1 MTTDQKIGDET
12 LQYDI
17 NREDEKISAFS
28 SGKTNKYEHLT
39 GEVILP
45 SSH

>member
-17 NREDEKISAFS
+17 NREDEKIS